1 MSKAPLGQMIIEL
14 GLDSTDFG
22 KGLTSA
28 RREVR
33 TWSNEMSASMRA
45 ADFAGDKVGKLQARH
60 EGLTK
65 IITAQQ
71 KQVDSLKQS
80 YDNSFVDGKP
90 TAQTEKLASQLKQA
104 EANLITYQKELRTA
118 AGELAKMKVQTEGWT
133 GALRTGGEGLQR
145 FGKYATTLGDTL
157 TKRVSLP
164 LMAGV
169 TLATK
174 AASDWES
181 SFAGVM
187 KTNDEVI
194 DSNGNIVY
202 SYKDL
207 EDGLREMAKELPAT
221 HSEIAEVAEA
231 AGQLGIEAESV
242 TSFTR
247 TMIDMGESTN
257 LSAES
262 AASSLAR
269 LANITGMSQNDF
281 DRLGSAIVG
290 LGNNFATTEA
300 EITDMALRLAGTGN
314 QIGMTEADILGLA
327 AAMSSVGIN
336 AEAGGTA
343 MSTVLKKMQ
352 NAVADGSDDLIGFAK
367 VARMSASEFADAFEK
382 DPARALQAF
391 VEGLELSSSEGENL
405 NAVLGDLGIKGI
417 READTLLRLA
427 GNSALLGDALD
438 LSATSWDENTAL
450 AEEAG
455 LRYQTLESQLGMLR
469 NEAVDVAIEFGGPF
483 VEALREG
490 LEAAK
495 PLIGA
500 VADLAGAFA
509 DADPKTQQAIVKMVG
524 FGIAAGP
531 VISTVGRLSTGL
543 GNASVKTVDFLA
555 EMAKKKAIDDFGG
568 AAVTASG
575 VKGIGAM
582 TSALGTLNP
591 WLVGLVGV
599 GGLLTVGYGAWKLWG
614 EEAWSAAEQTRKWGT
629 VVGEETNDVL
639 TDVQG
644 LGSQITGEFGLIAQ
658 GFDTDSSIIA
668 GNFTE
673 IGETI
678 ENSVIERIS
687 ALDSIIEGLPETV
700 SRTLSEIHEQEK
712 EQSEKSLE
720 TIEQNN
726 EEIARMRQDAAD
738 NNREL
743 SRIELERIN
752 QMSRESIEAYVSQL
766 PIAQSEQ
773 KQILDA
779 MNGDVEN
786 ATYEQAKSWARSLG
800 KQRQQLIQHNEDQKR
815 EYLSSLEEL
824 GYSEEY
830 VKQAGQMWDELT
842 ENTALGLDQQ
852 LATIAE
858 KYPQIA
864 EEILFSNGQIVSG
877 NEIFVDSAKKSNEE
891 LIENAQSLSYRMG
904 VTARITEKNLSWM
917 GDEATIAGKTWNDLV
932 FDEKTGEL
940 HTNVREVVLEGAK
953 DIGTWNR
960 IRPLVHDAN
969 LDSNAKFIIGEAAIM
984 HGRWDGMDYATKE
997 AILEDNF
1004 SLTVYDAIVDEGTW
1018 DKLTWEER
1026 IALLNNEFSDTV
1038 IQAMIDDGK
1047 WESLKWEERM
1057 AILKTNTP
1065 ETLKQVLKDIGV
1077 WETLPIAVRNLLA
1090 DKTQL
1095 DRTVESAKQKLN
1107 ELKDREVTLRV
1118 RNETIYESIYRT
1130 KGNPTS
1136 ASFVQSGGRILHI
1149 EKGTN
1154 YHPGGPAMVNDQ
1166 KGPMFRELV
1175 QHPDGSTY
1183 IPYGRNVV
1191 LDLPRGS
1198 KVLKASLTKQRF
1210 PNLPQY
1216 RDGIG
1221 NIPVESTVIQN
1232 INRGREVVNT
1242 VVQSD
1247 FSVLEERLVELIQY
1261 VAAINAKDFEP
1272 SLQIDGNEV
1281 GKVIFPTIDNTMTNN
1296 MQRNK
1301 IMNMKGG

>member
-71 KQVDSLKQS
+71 KQVDSLKRS

-391 VEGLELSSSEGENL
+391 VEGLEESSNEGDNL
-405 NAVLGDLGIKGI
+405 NSILGDLGITGI

-427 GNSALLGDALD
+427 GNSELLGNALD
-438 LSATSWDENTAL
+438 MSATAWDENTAL

-455 LRYQTLESQLGMLR
+455 LRYETLESQLGMLR
-469 NEAVDVAIEFGGPF
+469 NEAVDVAIDFGGPF

-490 LEAAK
+490 LDAAK

-500 VADLAGAFA
+500 VSDLAQSFA
-509 DADPKTQQAIVKMVG
+509 DADPKTQQAIIKMVG

-531 VISTVGRLSTGL
+531 VIGTVGRLATGI
-543 GNASVKTVDFLA
+543 GGATVKTVDFLA

-582 TSALGTLNP
+582 SGALSTLNP
-591 WLVGLVGV
+591 WLIGLVGA
-599 GGLLTVGYGAWKLWG
+599 GGLLAVGYGAWKLWG
-614 EEAWSAAEQTRKWGT
+614 EEAYNASEQTRKWGT

-678 ENSVIERIS
+678 ENSVIARIN

-712 EQSEKSLE
+712 DQSEKSLK

-726 EEIARMRQDAAD
+726 EEIARIRQGAAD
-738 NNREL
+738 NNRKE
-743 SRIELERIN
+743 SQIELERIN

-800 KQRQQLIQHNEDQKR
+800 EQRQQMIKHNEEQKR

-824 GYSEEY
+824 GYSDEY
-830 VKQAGQMWDELT
+830 VAQAGKMWDDLT
-842 ENTALGLDQQ
+842 ENTTLGLEQQ

-864 EEILFSNGQIVSG
+864 EEILFSNGQIISG
-877 NEIFVDSAKKSNEE
+877 NEIFVESAKKSNEE

-904 VTARITEKNLSWM
+904 VAASLAAKQLSWM
-917 GDEATIAGKTWNDLV
+917 GDETTKAGQRWNDLV
-932 FDEKTGEL
+932 FDEKTGEVK
-940 HTNVREVVLEGAK
+940 TNAREVVIEAAK
-953 DIGTWNR
+953 EIDVWNGT
-960 IRPLVHDAN
+960 IRPQLKNAD
-969 LDSNAKFIIGEAAIM
+969 LDSNAKLIIGEAAIQN
-984 HGRWDGMDYATKE
+984 GYWDSMAWEDKQAV
-997 AILEDNF
+997 LQDNF
-1004 SLTVYDAIVDEGTW
+1004 SETVYQAIVDEGTW
-1018 DKLTWEER
+1018 DKLSWEEQ
-1026 IALLNNEFSDTV
+1026 IAVLNNEFSDGV
-1038 IQAMIDDGK
+1038 AQAIIDEGK
-1047 WESLKWEERM
+1047 WASLPWEQKK
-1057 AILKTNTP
+1057 AVLTTNSP
-1065 ETLKQVLKDIGV
+1065 ETLRQVLRDIGV
-1077 WETLPIAVRNLLA
+1077 WETLPIAVRRLLA
-1090 DKTQL
+1090 DKTPL
-1095 DRTVESAKQKLN
+1095 DRTVDAAQEKLN
-1107 ELKDREVTLRV
+1107 SLKDKEVTLRV

-1136 ASFVQSGGRILHI
+1136 ANFVQSGGRILHN

-1154 YHPGGPAMVNDQ
+1154 YHPGGLAMVNDQ
-1166 KGPMFRELV
+1166 RGAMFRELV
-1175 QHPDGSTY
+1175 QYPTGEQF
-1183 IPYGRNVV
+1183 IPHGRNVI
-1191 LDLPRGS
+1191 LDMPRGA
-1198 KVLKASLTKQRF
+1198 KVLRASLTKQRF
-1210 PNLPQY
+1210 PDIPQY
-1216 RDGIG
+1216 ATGVG
-1221 NIPVESTVIQN
+1221 NIPVDS
-1232 INRGREVVNT
+1232 T
-1242 VVQSD
+1242 VVQSIRNTRSTISEGNSKNIQIETLLREVIRRLD
-1247 FSVLEERLVELIQY
+1247 EIKNKKNITEINQTNHIEGVKPTERELAKQERIALEQFAYKLGL
-1261 VAAINAKDFEP
+1261 
-1272 SLQIDGNEV
+1272 
-1281 GKVIFPTIDNTMTNN
+1281 T
-1296 MQRNK
+1296 
-1301 IMNMKGG
+1301 